1 MNKELERKLGKLK
14 AEVMILRKEEMLL
27 KQMLSGA
34 VTKQQMENRLKFYTF
49 SGTLTLL
56 K

>member
-1 MNKELERKLGKLK
+1 MNKELEKKLEKLK
-14 AEVMILRKEEMLL
+14 SEVMILRKAEMLL

-34 VTKQQMENRLKFYTF
+34 VTKQQMENKLKFYRF
-49 SGTLTLL
+49 SGTLILL